1 MRSLPYRINK
11 IGESTDPCLRPLGRE
26 IALVWLAPMRND
38 SECLEYVLAMLAK
51 RLLGTPSLAS
61 FGHKSLLTTLL
72 YALERSREAVQMN
85 VSPDFSLRR
94 LRASIA
100 STAPMPLSDPFCR
113 IDSLE
118 VTYCLSLSAKILSHV
133 LKIVWRRVMG
143 L

>member
-1 MRSLPYRINK
+1 M
-11 IGESTDPCLRPLGRE
+11 
-26 IALVWLAPMRND
+26 V
-38 SECLEYVLAMLAK
+38 AK

-61 FGHKSLLTTLL
+61 FGHKSLLATLL
-72 YALERSREAVQMN
+72 YALERSREAVQIK

-118 VTYCLSLSAKILSHV
+118 VTSCLSLSAKILSHV
-133 LKIVWRRVMG
+133 LKIVLRRVMG